1 MFQNARNHISESLKF
16 QNFPEEQLQTE
27 LPRRE
32 FYFICLL
39 SSEHTSVFPFFS
51 IKWIKNF
58 GVANCH

>member
-1 MFQNARNHISESLKF
+1 MFQNARNHISENLKF

-39 SSEHTSVFPFFS
+39 SSEHTSVFSFFYK
-51 IKWIKNF
+51 I
-58 GVANCH
+58 ANCH